1 MCSACISPLALRHQ
15 NSRSCPFPLGAES
28 PPMLQYP
35 VQLPPLSLSSS
46 KHPKP
51 NDLLNRNRPILS
63 RQLSSPIS
71 PSPSRRSPYIS
82 SRHLPPFRS
91 SSSQS
96 SILSQPLHDVLAPGD
111 TVGQGFLLQGEPV
124 QLVSSSHTELAREF
138 EVIKQLG
145 TGSYAVV
152 YLVQEVLSRPVHSED
167 GHMSTIGPMELDT
180 TTKPVQDIVYGRE
193 YAIKCLSKADL
204 DQDALAVQMSEV
216 LYPYPFFYDRPFYDS
231 SLGSYPPIVASS
243 PKHRYPPSYF

>member
-1 MCSACISPLALRHQ
+1 
-15 NSRSCPFPLGAES
+15 
-28 PPMLQYP
+28 MLQYP

-51 NDLLNRNRPILS
+51 NDLKNRNRPIPS

-82 SRHLPPFRS
+82 SRHLPTPFRS

-111 TVGQGFLLQGEPV
+111 TVGEGSLLQGEPI

-145 TGSYAVV
+145 TGSYPVV
-152 YLVQEVLSRPVHSED
+152 YLVQEVLSRPVLSED
-167 GHMSTIGPMELDT
+167 GHMSTIGLMELDT
-180 TTKPVQDIVYGRE
+180 TNKPVQHTVYGRE

-216 LYPYPFFYDRPFYDS
+216 IYPCPFSYKLPFHESPSGSHS
-231 SLGSYPPIVASS
+231 SILASS
-243 PKHRYPPSYF
+243 PKHRYSPPYF